1 MPGTSISLAE
11 FRVLQEQVELLRG
24 EVHSLHNQLS
34 ITKTQLRALQV
45 SFSEAFE
52 EERDSTFTLVSEIR
66 SSEAPVI
73 SASYPQPSQAPSIAA
88 SVPAATQLET
98 SRAAAARQ
106 IGQFLRRAVSGH
118 RRGSSGRDLIP
129 QASRY
134 WLVVRSFDEE
144 VFDPV
149 RVYSKWEKAKPVVK
163 RGSDLGDS
171 VFIGLPA
178 LEDIRIVVE
187 AGGFSWA
194 GAIEA

>member
-1 MPGTSISLAE
+1 MSA
-11 FRVLQEQVELLRG
+11 
-24 EVHSLHNQLS
+24 LHNLLN
-34 ITKTQLRALQV
+34 ITKTELQALQV

-52 EERDSTFTLVSEIR
+52 EERESVGTFTLVSEIR
-66 SSEAPVI
+66 SSEAPVF
-73 SASYPQPSQAPSIAA
+73 SAAYPQPSQVPGHSE
-88 SVPAATQLET
+88 SVPTATQLET

-106 IGQFLRRAVSGH
+106 IGEFLRRAVSGE

-134 WLVVRSFDEE
+134 WVVVRSFDQE
-144 VFDPV
+144 VFDPI
-149 RVYSKWEKAKPVVK
+149 RVYSKWEKAKSVVK

-178 LEDIRIVVE
+178 LEDTRIAVQ